1 MDLLT
6 RRYSILA
13 SLLAYLGGVVASVTL
28 LIFIIAPEK
37 TPENITLAVMLGGS
51 GAILLTYYLS
61 IHQILKKNHIQIST
75 AIMAVMAAVSEFIL
89 INATGGP
96 DSPYYSLWIL
106 AIVIAGFFGQAA
118 TITVVAMTLAYF
130 GYVFWTKDFNQSY
143 IATHL
148 GIVLMTLG
156 TGAIAEWIHLFL
168 GRGMVR
174 ASRVEI
180 LEGKLGQEELKSEA
194 IMRSVGDGV
203 LVVDTKRQI
212 QLFNPAATRLT
223 GWDAGSAQGIDY
235 RLVLNL
241 RDREGKKL
249 DDSHDPFTSVWKDGK
264 SKVLDDLTIETKA
277 GRKLAASL
285 SLSPLMD
292 AKRQIRGGILLFRDI
307 SAEKEVER
315 QRNEFISTAS
325 HEMRTPVAAIEG
337 YLSLAMNSSVA
348 TVDDRA
354 KQYLD
359 KAHHATQHLGSLF
372 KDLLSITTL
381 DDEQH
386 SPQEVFDLSTTV
398 KDVVSDMK
406 FQADKKGLELQLE
419 TSDVRVRGEHAV
431 VPVYAVKASPSRVHE
446 VIANLIENAIKYTQ
460 TGTIRVTIGG
470 TSEAVTVSVIDTGVG
485 IAAEDIPHLFQKFYR
500 IDNSATRTIGGTGLG
515 LYLCRSI
522 VEHSGGRIWVESK
535 PGEGSA
541 FRFTLPRLASD
552 QIGKPV
558 AGAVPAESTPKTS
571 SATEPVAAPTTP
583 PVTAGGG
590 NGKVMT
596 DIHKPAVA
604 T

>member
-6 RRYSILA
+6 RRFSILS

-28 LIFIIAPEK
+28 LIFIIAPDK
-37 TPENITLAVMLGGS
+37 TPENITLATMLGGS
-51 GAILLTYYLS
+51 GAILLLYYLS
-61 IHQILKKNHIQIST
+61 LHQVLKKNHIKLST
-75 AIMAVMAAVSEFIL
+75 AIMAIMAAVSEFIL

-106 AIVIAGFFGQAA
+106 AIVIAGFFGQAT
-118 TITVVAMTLAYF
+118 TITVVSLTMVYF
-130 GYVFWTKDFNQSY
+130 LYVFWTKDFSQSY

-148 GIVLMTLG
+148 GIVLMTIG

-174 ASRVEI
+174 ASEVEQ
-180 LEGKLGQEELKSEA
+180 LQGKLGQEELKSEA

-203 LVVDTKRQI
+203 LVVDTRRQI

-223 GWDAGSAQGIDY
+223 GWDANSAQGIDY

-241 RDREGKKL
+241 RDAEGNKL
-249 DDSHDPFTSVWKDGK
+249 DDTHDPFTAVWKSGK
-264 SKVLDDLTIETKA
+264 SQVKDDLTMETKT
-277 GRKLAASL
+277 GRKLSVSL
-285 SLSPLMD
+285 SLSPLTD
-292 AKRQIRGGILLFRDI
+292 NHKQVRGGILLFRDI

-386 SPQEVFDLSTTV
+386 SPQEVFDLSKVV
-398 KDVVSDMK
+398 KEVVGDMK
-406 FQADKKGLELQLE
+406 FQAEKKGLELQLD

-431 VPVYAVKASPSRVHE
+431 VPVYAVKSSPSRIHE
-446 VIANLIENAIKYTQ
+446 VISNLIENAIKYTES
-460 TGTIRVTIGG
+460 GTIRVTIGG

-522 VEHSGGRIWVESK
+522 IEHAGGRIWVESK
-535 PGEGSA
+535 PGQGSA

-552 QIGKPV
+552 KIGK
-558 AGAVPAESTPKTS
+558 
-571 SATEPVAAPTTP
+571 
-583 PVTAGGG
+583 TA
-590 NGKVMT
+590 
-596 DIHKPAVA
+596 AVA
-604 T
+604 TEVAPAATPAAPVVPSPAAPPVSRGKKGGKIMNDIHRPVVAT

>member
-6 RRYSILA
+6 RRFSILS

-28 LIFIIAPEK
+28 LIFIIAPDK
-37 TPENITLAVMLGGS
+37 TPENITLATMLGGS
-51 GAILLTYYLS
+51 GAILLLYYLS
-61 IHQILKKNHIQIST
+61 LHQILKKNHIKLST
-75 AIMAVMAAVSEFIL
+75 AIMAIMAAISEFIL

-106 AIVIAGFFGQAA
+106 AIVIAGFFGQAT
-118 TITVVAMTLAYF
+118 TITVVSLTMVYF
-130 GYVFWTKDFNQSY
+130 LYVFWTKDFSQSY

-148 GIVLMTLG
+148 GIVLMTIG
-156 TGAIAEWIHLFL
+156 TGAIAEWIHIFL

-174 ASRVEI
+174 ASEVEQ
-180 LEGKLGQEELKSEA
+180 LQGKLGQEELKSEA

-223 GWDAGSAQGIDY
+223 GWDAASAQGIDY

-241 RDREGKKL
+241 RDAEGKKL
-249 DDSHDPFTSVWKDGK
+249 DDTHDPFTAVWKSGK
-264 SKVLDDLTIETKA
+264 SQVLDELTIETKT
-277 GRKLAASL
+277 GRKLSASL
-285 SLSPLMD
+285 SLSPLTD
-292 AKRQIRGGILLFRDI
+292 NHKQVRGGVLLFRDI
-307 SAEKEVER
+307 SAEKEVGR

-372 KDLLSITTL
+372 KDLLSITAL

-386 SPQEVFDLSTTV
+386 SPNEVFDLSKVV
-398 KDVVSDMK
+398 KEVVGDMK
-406 FQADKKGLELQLE
+406 FQAEKKGLELQLDA
-419 TSDVRVRGEHAV
+419 SDVRVRGEHAV
-431 VPVYAVKASPSRVHE
+431 VPVYAVKSNPSRIHE
-446 VIANLIENAIKYTQ
+446 VISNLIENAIKYTDS
-460 TGTIRVTIGG
+460 GTIRVTIGG

-522 VEHSGGRIWVESK
+522 IEHAGGRIWVESK
-535 PGEGSA
+535 PEQGSA

-552 QIGKPV
+552 QIGETT
-558 AGAVPAESTPKTS
+558 AGAVATTP
-571 SATEPVAAPTTP
+571 AAPTATPVGPNPVTP
-583 PVTAGGG
+583 PSNPNKKGGKIM
-590 NGKVMT
+590 N
-596 DIHKPAVA
+596 DIHRPVVA

>member
-28 LIFIIAPEK
+28 LIFVLAPDK
-37 TPENITLAVMLGGS
+37 TPENITLATMLGGS
-51 GAILLTYYLS
+51 GAILLFYYLS
-61 IHQILKKNHIQIST
+61 IHQLLKKSHIKLST
-75 AIMAVMAAVSEFIL
+75 GIMAMLAAVSEFIL

-106 AIVIAGFFGQAA
+106 AIVIAGFFGQIA
-118 TITVVAMTLAYF
+118 TIVVVLMTMIYF
-130 GYVFWTKDFNQSY
+130 GYVFWTHDFNQSY

-148 GIVLMTLG
+148 GIVLMTIG

-174 ASRVEI
+174 ASQVE
-180 LEGKLGQEELKSEA
+180 KLAGQLGEEELKSEA

-203 LVVDTKRQI
+203 LVVDTKRRI

-223 GWDAGSAQGIDY
+223 GWDAGSAKGIDY

-241 RDREGKKL
+241 RNVAGEKI
-249 DDSHDPFTSVWKDGK
+249 DDAHDPFTGVWREGK
-264 SKVLDDLTIETKA
+264 SKVQDDLTMETKS
-277 GRKLAASL
+277 GRKLAVSL
-285 SLSPLMD
+285 SISPLTD
-292 AKRQIRGGILLFRDI
+292 AKKQVRGGILLFRDI

-337 YLSLAMNSSVA
+337 YLSLAMNPAVA
-348 TVDDRA
+348 TADERA
-354 KQYLD
+354 MKYLD
-359 KAHHATQHLGSLF
+359 KAHHATQHLGALF

-386 SPQEVFDLSTTV
+386 SPSEIFDLGSVV
-398 KDVVSDMK
+398 KEAVDEMK
-406 FQADKKGLELQLE
+406 TQAEKKGLEVQLE

-431 VPVYAVKASPSRVHE
+431 VPVYAVKAAPSRIHE

-460 TGTIRVTIGG
+460 TGSIRVTIGG
-470 TSEAVTVSVIDTGVG
+470 TTEAVTVSVIDTGMG
-485 IAAEDIPHLFQKFYR
+485 IAPEDIPHLFQKFYR
-500 IDNSATRTIGGTGLG
+500 VDNSATRTIGGTGLG

-552 QIGKPV
+552 QV
-558 AGAVPAESTPKTS
+558 GAKA
-571 SATEPVAAPTTP
+571 APVAAATPAPSAAPTPTLNPTTP
-583 PVTAGGG
+583 PAAKAPAR
-590 NGKVMT
+590 GKVMN
-596 DIHKPAVA
+596 DIRKPAHA

>member
-28 LIFIIAPEK
+28 LIFVLAPDK
-37 TPENITLAVMLGGS
+37 TPQNITLAVMLGGS
-51 GAILLTYYLS
+51 GAILLAYYLS
-61 IHQILKKNHIQIST
+61 LHQLLKKNHLQLST
-75 AIMAVMAAVSEFIL
+75 GIMAVLAAISEFIL

-106 AIVIAGFFGQAA
+106 AIVIAGLFGQVA
-118 TITVVAMTLAYF
+118 TITVVFMTLLYF
-130 GYVFWTKDFNQSY
+130 VYVFWTHDFNQTY

-148 GIVLMTLG
+148 GIVLMTIG

-174 ASRVEI
+174 ASQVE
-180 LEGKLGQEELKSEA
+180 KLAGQLGEEELKSEA
-194 IMRSVGDGV
+194 IMRSVGDGI
-203 LVVDTKRQI
+203 LVIDTKRRI

-223 GWDAGSAQGIDY
+223 GWDAGSAHGIDY

-241 RDREGKKL
+241 RDAEGKKL
-249 DDSHDPFTSVWKDGK
+249 SDDTDPFTQVWREGK
-264 SKVLDDLTIETKA
+264 SKVRDDLTLETKN
-277 GRKLAASL
+277 GRKLSASL
-285 SLSPLMD
+285 SLSPLTD
-292 AKRQIRGGILLFRDI
+292 NKKQIRGGILLFRDI

-337 YLSLAMNSSVA
+337 YLALAMNANVA
-348 TVDDRA
+348 TIDDRA

-359 KAHHATQHLGSLF
+359 KAHHATQHLGALF
-372 KDLLSITTL
+372 KDLLSITTI

-386 SPQEVFDLSTTV
+386 TPSEVFDLGATI
-398 KDVVSDMK
+398 KEVVDDMK
-406 FQADKKGLELQLE
+406 IQAEKKGLEVQLE

-431 VPVYAVKASPSRVHE
+431 VPVYAVKAAPSRILE
-446 VIANLIENAIKYTQ
+446 VVSNLVENAIKYTQ

-470 TSEAVTVSVIDTGVG
+470 TSEAVTVSVIDTGMG

-500 IDNSATRTIGGTGLG
+500 VDNSATRTIGGTGLG

-522 VEHSGGRIWVESK
+522 IEHSGGRIWVESK

-541 FRFTLPRLASD
+541 FKFTLPRLASD
-552 QIGKPV
+552 KITKAAASV
-558 AGAVPAESTPKTS
+558 AVSPGTTT
-571 SATEPVAAPTTP
+571 ATAMPAAPPYSVATKP
-583 PVTAGGG
+583 SSKS
-590 NGKVMT
+590 GKVMT